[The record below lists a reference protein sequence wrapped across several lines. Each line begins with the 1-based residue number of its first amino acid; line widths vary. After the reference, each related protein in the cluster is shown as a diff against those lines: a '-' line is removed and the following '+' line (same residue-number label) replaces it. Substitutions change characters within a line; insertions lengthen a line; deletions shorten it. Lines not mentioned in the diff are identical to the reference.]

1 MISNEQLRRAGFFT
15 AILISSVLIVQI
27 LKTLK
32 GVFLPLVIA
41 IFLTYLFS
49 TPIELLTRFKVP
61 RVVTLIVL
69 VIIFCLM
76 GYFGIQLLM
85 SNVDAFTERL
95 PELKGKLL
103 DTITLFLDRISSM
116 DPDRMIKVLQ
126 SSGLSELAT
135 SLFQKSFSIL
145 GMILLTLLILVF
157 IGVTYARYPHIIKR
171 ALSGKRVDEILALVR
186 RINRQII
193 RYVLVKSFISVGT
206 GVLTGLTCLALG
218 IEFALLWGFLTFLFN
233 FIPYVGSLVAV
244 LFPIG
249 LSILQSQQPLIPLVA
264 AVTLIPIQVIM
275 GSILEPYLMGNQF
288 NISPIVILVSLFF
301 WTYVWGLAGA
311 FLAVPLTAIIK
322 TVFSNIDSLRPV
334 AHLMSRTGRT

>member
-1 MISNEQLRRAGFFT
+1 MRRAGFFT
-15 AILISSVLIVQI
+15 AVLISGILIVQI

-32 GVFLPLVIA
+32 GVFLPLVVA

-49 TPIELLTRFKVP
+49 SPIEFLAHYKIP

-69 VIIFCLM
+69 IIAFCFM
-76 GYFGIQLLM
+76 GYFGVQVLM
-85 SNVDAFTERL
+85 SNINTFTERL
-95 PELKGKLL
+95 PELRSE
-103 DTITLFLDRISSM
+103 LFDAIGPVLERVGNM
-116 DPDRMIKVLQ
+116 DPDRLIEMVQ
-126 SSGLSELAT
+126 SSRLSEFAT
-135 SLFQKSFSIL
+135 SLFEKSFSIL

-157 IGVTYARYPHIIKR
+157 IGVTYARYPHIIKN
-171 ALSGKRVDEILALVR
+171 ALSGKRADEILDLVK
-186 RINRQII
+186 RINRQIV

-206 GVLTGLTCLALG
+206 GVLTGLICFALG
-218 IEFALLWGFLTFLFN
+218 IEFALLWGFFTFLFN

-249 LSILQSQQPLIPLVA
+249 LSILQFQQPIIPLIAV
-264 AVTLIPIQVIM
+264 VTLIPIQVIM

-288 NISPIVILVSLFF
+288 NLSPIVILVSLFF

-311 FLAVPLTAIIK
+311 FLAVPLTAIIR

-334 AHLMSRTGRT
+334 AHLISRTGSTRGE